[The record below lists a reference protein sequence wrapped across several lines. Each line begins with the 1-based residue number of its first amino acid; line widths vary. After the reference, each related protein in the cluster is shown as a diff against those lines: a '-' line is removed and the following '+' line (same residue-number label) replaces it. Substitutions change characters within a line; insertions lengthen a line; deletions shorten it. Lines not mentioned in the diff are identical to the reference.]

1 MHCAGVENMAP
12 PHVLIISGTMS
23 SQPGFAGLTHTIT
36 DNAHGAPST
45 FYTACCFSLSFFG
58 AVRLSF
64 MSILLSCRVLG

>member
-1 MHCAGVENMAP
+1 MHCAGVENMAL

-23 SQPGFAGLTHTIT
+23 SQPGFAGLKHTIT

-45 FYTACCFSLSFFG
+45 YYAACCFSLPFFG
-58 AVRLSF
+58 AIRLLF